1 MSILAYKW
9 DIRYIED
16 KSTAWRILMGMYNN
30 ADTGPKDL
38 TWTGFLVVWGGGFF
52 SLIALLAVFVW
63 LVYTWTSGA
72 LG

>member
-1 MSILAYKW
+1 
-9 DIRYIED
+9 
-16 KSTAWRILMGMYNN
+16 MGMYNN